1 MNSFLKYEW
10 RPHDGGTQVG
20 VTFNGNLMDITK
32 AVGMLIQQLY
42 GNLRDED
49 KEFFRFMCKQMMDD
63 DCPIWHPEQEKVTT
77 IDLKELRKQMREE
90 AEQNG

>member
-1 MNSFLKYEW
+1 MSSFLKYEW
-10 RPHDGGTQVG
+10 RPDDVG
-20 VTFNGNLMDITK
+20 ARIGFTFNGSAYDMVK
-32 AVGMLIQQLY
+32 AIGMLIQQAY
-42 GNLRDED
+42 GSIRAEDRDLFQ
-49 KEFFRFMCKQMMDD
+49 FFCKRMMDD